1 MDARKALDTRAVVL
15 MLVLCLT
22 WGLQQSVLKLA
33 APDIA
38 PIMQIALRS
47 GVAAVLV
54 GLLMVWRKDA
64 FSLADGTW
72 RAGLA
77 VGFLFAL
84 EFLLVSG
91 ALRFTSASHTA
102 VFLYTAPIFAA
113 LGLHWKLPAERLKPL
128 QWLGIALAF
137 GGIAVAFLGR
147 TPQNIPNEDA
157 THMVLGDSLALFGG
171 VSWAATTVVIRC
183 TNLAK
188 ASASHTL
195 LYQLVAAFVLL
206 LLAATV
212 LGQTTFRAT
221 PLAWGSLVFQSLIVS
236 FASFLV
242 WFWLLKKYLASEL
255 GVFSF
260 LTPLFGVAFGVW
272 LLGESLEPSFAG
284 GAVLVLM
291 GVLLVNTHGWVR
303 SRLARRASQR

>member
-1 MDARKALDTRAVVL
+1 MDSRKALDGRAVLL
-15 MLVLCLT
+15 MLVLCLI

-33 APDIA
+33 ASDIA

-47 GVAAVLV
+47 GIAALLV
-54 GLLMVWRKDA
+54 GLLMVGRKEA
-64 FSLADGTW
+64 FSLAEGTW

-91 ALRFTSASHTA
+91 ALRFTSASQTA

-113 LGLHWKLPAERLKPL
+113 LGLHWTLPAERLKLL

-137 GGIAVAFLGR
+137 GGIVVAFLGR
-147 TPQNIPNEDA
+147 TPQNIPSEAA
-157 THMVLGDSLALFGG
+157 THIVLGDVLALLGG

-188 ASASHTL
+188 ASASQTL

-212 LGQTTFRAT
+212 MGQTTIRPT
-221 PLAWGSLVFQSLIVS
+221 PLTWGSLVFQSLIVS

-260 LTPLFGVAFGVW
+260 LTPIFGVAFGVW
-272 LLGESLEPSFAG
+272 LLDESLEPSFAG
-284 GAVLVLM
+284 GAALVLA
-291 GVLLVNTHGWVR
+291 GVLLVNTHGWIR
-303 SRLARRASQR
+303 SHLTRWASQR